1 MKDAFDKELKVGDI
15 VLYGQSTGIRYT
27 LGEIV
32 KITNDKTVTRRR
44 TGYGWDAGSVEKTIP
59 GKVTIKIS
67 KVSNSN
73 KLPAGN
79 ITVLSSNVL
88 LLKSNQKET
97 S

>member
-1 MKDAFDKELKVGDI
+1 MKDAFNKELKVGDI

-27 LGEIV
+27 LGEII
-32 KITNDKTVTRRR
+32 KITDDKVVTRRR

-59 GKVTIKIS
+59 GKVTVKIS
-67 KVSNSN
+67 KTSNGGHNLN
-73 KLPAGN
+73 KN
-79 ITVLSSNVL
+79 IVVLSSNLL